1 MLSLVWEC
9 TSCRNRPGWTGST
22 TSFLPPLMGRTV
34 SQETSEGYQDLRK
47 LDRRRILLLPLR
59 MANFNSL
66 RRSPAGTTLVI
77 FERTQNSAIVVTQFF
92 QFFGNSAISEDQP
105 SLRREGR
112 TQGSE
117 SPRMAREGDRR
128 FPPVGTGQVDPDMPP
143 IDQEMILA
151 GERRS

>member
-1 MLSLVWEC
+1 M
-9 TSCRNRPGWTGST
+9 
-22 TSFLPPLMGRTV
+22 
-34 SQETSEGYQDLRK
+34 SQETLEGYQDLRK
-47 LDRRRILLLPLR
+47 LDRRHILLLPLR

-117 SPRMAREGDRR
+117 SPRMAKEEGRR
-128 FPPVGTGQVDPDMPP
+128 FPPVGTDQADPSTPP
-143 IDQEMILA
+143 IVLGMTVA
-151 GERRS
+151 GERRR

>member
-1 MLSLVWEC
+1 MRSLVWEC
-9 TSCRNRPGWTGST
+9 TSCRNQLVWTGLT
-22 TSFLPPLMGRTV
+22 ISFLPPLMGRTV

-47 LDRRRILLLPLR
+47 LGRKHILLLPLR

-66 RRSPAGTTLVI
+66 RRLPAATTLVI
-77 FERTQNSAIVVTQFF
+77 FELTQNSAIVVTPFF
-92 QFFGNSAISEDQP
+92 RFFGNSAISEDQP

-117 SPRMAREGDRR
+117 SPRMAREEGRR
-128 FPPVGTGQVDPDMPP
+128 CPPVGTGQVDPDMPP
-143 IDQEMILA
+143 IDQGMMLA